1 MNICQKVKESIL
13 DGLKDALVII
23 NDPQNDQT
31 HLEAIVVS
39 DKFKTMSLVKQH
51 QIVMNSL
58 KSSFDSY
65 LHALKLKT
73 YTHEKWNKI
82 KEEL

>member
-1 MNICQKVKESIL
+1 MDICQKVKETISK
-13 DGLKDALVII
+13 DLKDALVIV

-39 DKFKTMSLVKQH
+39 DQFKTISLVKQH
-51 QIVMNSL
+51 QVVMNSL

-82 KEEL
+82 KE